1 MTLFLLGSKDTT
13 VLLVHGNFI
22 FLLNP
27 NNLFLFHLPALSN
40 GYDHTDTSIMIPRLI
55 ASTTEHKFFNAC
67 YLVKQGGVAHT
78 WTHISFG
85 SASLKVNLLDSESG
99 SLYALCRSWVRNG
112 VPHESQVSPLF
123 LFQMTQWLV
132 AQIFSEIGCG
142 SFNTKFL

>member
-55 ASTTEHKFFNAC
+55 ASTTEHKFFDAL
-67 YLVKQGGVAHT
+67 LVILLNKVGLHT
-78 WTHISFG
+78 HELTF
-85 SASLKVNLLDSESG
+85 LL
-99 SLYALCRSWVRNG
+99 AL
-112 VPHESQVSPLF
+112 L
-123 LFQMTQWLV
+123 L
-132 AQIFSEIGCG
+132 
-142 SFNTKFL
+142 